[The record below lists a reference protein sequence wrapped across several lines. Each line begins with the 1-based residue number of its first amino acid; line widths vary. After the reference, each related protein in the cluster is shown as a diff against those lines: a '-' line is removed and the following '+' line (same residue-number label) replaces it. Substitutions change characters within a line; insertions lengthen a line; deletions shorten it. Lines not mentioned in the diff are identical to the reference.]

1 MPNIRNSAKNRKKLE
16 QIFSIGANDN
26 NTNINNKQL
35 ETNNK
40 GNNLFTSNKK
50 TVVASSNNNQ
60 ENNLYLS
67 KLKAEK
73 DINENNNMG
82 LNTSRYSPSNPESG
96 IFSLSDYD
104 NR

>member
-1 MPNIRNSAKNRKKLE
+1 VPNIRNSAKNRKKLE

-26 NTNINNKQL
+26 NSNINNKQT
-35 ETNNK
+35 EDNK
-40 GNNLFTSNKK
+40 GNSLFTSNKK
-50 TVVASSNNNQ
+50 TVTSSNNNQ

-73 DINENNNMG
+73 NNNDNMG

>member
-26 NTNINNKQL
+26 ISHNNNKDTHL
-35 ETNNK
+35 ETNKNS
-40 GNNLFTSNKK
+40 LFSSNKK
-50 TVVASSNNNQ
+50 SVVSSSATNQ
-60 ENNLYLS
+60 ENNIYLS

-73 DINENNNMG
+73 NNNEIMG